1 MPLVW
6 ELSLIGIFE
15 QITTVL
21 RVSRARARYLVRNL
35 TTTPERQ
42 GALQGV
48 GESIE
53 QLLPED
59 ETRKTA
65 EASYSGL
72 VDNQRPVPAFP
83 AHRLDL
89 TVSAD

>member
-59 ETRKTA
+59 EQEKRRK
-65 EASYSGL
+65 
-72 VDNQRPVPAFP
+72 
-83 AHRLDL
+83 HRTQAWWTINVQYLL
-89 TVSAD
+89 SRT